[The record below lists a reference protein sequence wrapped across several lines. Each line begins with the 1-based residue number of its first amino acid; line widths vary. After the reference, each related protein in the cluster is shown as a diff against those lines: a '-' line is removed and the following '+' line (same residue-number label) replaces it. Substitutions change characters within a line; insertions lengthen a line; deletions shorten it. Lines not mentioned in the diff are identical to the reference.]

1 MKLIPSDNLL
11 KHLIEQNV
19 TMPLGGF
26 DIPDTAYAD
35 IDYDL
40 RRHPIHSGESQVE
53 IKDRVDYAAIW
64 RFHGI
69 AQNSGTTGQALETV
83 QKTASLTRQI
93 VEMADTHLP
102 NVAEKVSA
110 AIDDSKNVVHA
121 AVSELKSI
129 THLGQQDIV
138 QAVSDLKMFSAE
150 SHAEVLKVRGDLHA
164 DLMELLAK
172 LHHLGKWFL
181 GVLIAGILFLCAIG
195 ILGMILGIHAHAQSV
210 VIIGAQKGT
219 TPSGAVT
226 ATQADPNHTGMDIV
240 CISGCAGSS
249 GATTPTNAFANPTT
263 AGMAMSFNAMW
274 NGTSWDLVK
283 GDTTSGVWVNC
294 KSGCAGGS
302 STPTNAF
309 ANPTTAGLSMSFNM
323 MWNGTTWDLVKGDT
337 TNGLWVNCKT
347 GCAGGSSTPADTFA
361 NPTTA
366 GLQMTF
372 PMLWNGTSW
381 DRLYGDKTNG
391 AFVNIKNSVAL
402 QLATGGNVIGS
413 ISNTTF
419 AVTESG
425 TWVMRMQD
433 GSGNALTS
441 NSTTYTAKF
450 ALDGNLL
457 GTLGTAFSTPGKI
470 DVIGTVATTPPA
482 NASTNIAQYGGTN
495 VGAANAFHVQPGTS
509 ATWDTSDRA
518 ARLLGVVYGSQ
529 GQQLQQ
535 SATNFNAYA
544 ELRTGAT
551 AYDAR
556 QIRALTSADV
566 ATANQGTANSAANGW
581 PVKLT
586 DGTNTAGVAAD
597 NGQAAA
603 TNRVP
608 ILPAIALA
616 TPPAAATTGRDAALL
631 TDLHRI
637 PTPRRC
643 RRTLPVT
650 LLLSKV

>member
-1 MKLIPSDNLL
+1 MRLWDQTGLAGAQL
-11 KHLIEQNV
+11 V
-19 TMPLGGF
+19 T
-26 DIPDTAYAD
+26 A
-35 IDYDL
+35 
-40 RRHPIHSGESQVE
+40 
-53 IKDRVDYAAIW
+53 
-64 RFHGI
+64 
-69 AQNSGTTGQALETV
+69 
-83 QKTASLTRQI
+83 
-93 VEMADTHLP
+93 
-102 NVAEKVSA
+102 
-110 AIDDSKNVVHA
+110 
-121 AVSELKSI
+121 
-129 THLGQQDIV
+129 
-138 QAVSDLKMFSAE
+138 
-150 SHAEVLKVRGDLHA
+150 RGDL
-164 DLMELLAK
+164 
-172 LHHLGKWFL
+172 
-181 GVLIAGILFLCAIG
+181 
-195 ILGMILGIHAHAQSV
+195 
-210 VIIGAQKGT
+210 
-219 TPSGAVT
+219 
-226 ATQADPNHTGMDIV
+226 
-240 CISGCAGSS
+240 
-249 GATTPTNAFANPTT
+249 
-263 AGMAMSFNAMW
+263 
-274 NGTSWDLVK
+274 
-283 GDTTSGVWVNC
+283 TSGLWVNC
-294 KSGCAGGS
+294 KNGCAGGS
-302 STPTNAF
+302 TTPTDAF
-309 ANPTTAGLSMSFNM
+309 ANPTTAGLSMVIP
-323 MWNGTTWDLVKGDT
+323 WYVERRHL
-337 TNGLWVNCKT
+337 
-347 GCAGGSSTPADTFA
+347 GSDARRHHQRPLDQ
-361 NPTTA
+361 
-366 GLQMTF
+366 LQNWLLMTF

-637 PTPRRC
+637 QYTSQMPTDVASYVASKQGLASAASATDIAVLSGNASNTVIVTKIMVSCTQTTAGIIDLILLKRSTADTAGTSTGSPTTVPLDSSNAAGSSSVLTYTANPTTGSLVGNVDVRSSSAAWQRVRPHRMTSTSGVLRWVKASCSEERRS
-643 RRTLPVT
+643 R
-650 LLLSKV
+650 SQ